1 MIDQVRPRD
10 LDAWLGAVRD
20 LGQPVVLDVREPAEL
35 RRASVPTNGFELI
48 EMPIGEVTRRLP
60 ELDPERPVACLCHH
74 GIRSMQVAAFLSA
87 QGFARVAN
95 IAGGI
100 SAWSAELDPGVPTY

>member
-10 LDAWLGAVRD
+10 LDAWLGAVRN

-35 RRASVPTNGFELI
+35 RRASVQTNGFELI
-48 EMPIGEVTRRLP
+48 EMPIGDIAHRLP

-100 SAWSAELDPGVPTY
+100 SAWSAEVDPGVPTY